1 MTSFRKYIKMSR
13 VEKEEYVNARRE
25 VDRVK
30 RREKENTCRKIGR
43 QLEVDLLGARKLIQ
57 RMTKNYKEGST
68 PPAYAV
74 KNEEGLLLISLTAI
88 SRR

>member
-43 QLEVDLLGARKLIQ
+43 SFGCKETDIENDEKL
-57 RMTKNYKEGST
+57 
-68 PPAYAV
+68 
-74 KNEEGLLLISLTAI
+74 
-88 SRR
+88 